1 MPETFMYFACIIL
14 WNVHIQAQVQ
24 TQTQV
29 RVRVQLQTFRLCCQ
43 NSNYEMEIGMNVV
56 DTQNIIR
63 SELQ

>member
-14 WNVHIQAQVQ
+14 WNVHTQAQ
-24 TQTQV
+24 TQTQ
-29 RVRVQLQTFRLCCQ
+29 VQLQTFRLCCQ
-43 NSNYEMEIGMNVV
+43 NSNYEMEIGLNVV